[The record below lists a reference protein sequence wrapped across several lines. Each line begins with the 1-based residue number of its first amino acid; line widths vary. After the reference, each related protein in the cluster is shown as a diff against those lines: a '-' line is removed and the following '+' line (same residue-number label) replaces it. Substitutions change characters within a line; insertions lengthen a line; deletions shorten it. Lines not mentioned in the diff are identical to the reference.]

1 LPRVPGS
8 RGYRELRARAF
19 VSAALGC
26 LHTAVDAW
34 TKSGG
39 KKRLDALLD
48 AAFDAVSS

>member
-8 RGYRELRARAF
+8 RGYRELRARAI

-34 TKSGG
+34 TKSAG